1 MGLGFQTDAWAWPRE
16 PHLWGPTADHG
27 DSVNA
32 ANGVSGTVQL
42 MRHRFLSQY
51 DLNSSDS
58 INLIDS
64 LYWLP
69 LLTVTGAQLA
79 GSYWDTYSLDPILG
93 SVSVA
98 TTQVMVSSKKK
109 QHKVPAGLQMSLL
122 KALFFLQVVLF
133 FSLIFFKYPMTFLV
147 LV

>member
-1 MGLGFQTDAWAWPRE
+1 MGLGFQTNAWVWPRE
-16 PHLWGPTADHG
+16 PHLWSPTADHG

-42 MRHRFLSQY
+42 MRRRFLSQY

-69 LLTVTGAQLA
+69 LLTITGAQLA

-98 TTQVMVSSKKK
+98 TTQVMVPSKKK
-109 QHKVPAGLQMSLL
+109 HKVTAGLQMSLL

>member
-1 MGLGFQTDAWAWPRE
+1 MGLGFQTNAWVWPRE

-98 TTQVMVSSKKK
+98 TTQVMVPSKKNNIRY
-109 QHKVPAGLQMSLL
+109 QQGSRCLFWRPCFSYRWSFSFHWYSLNIL
-122 KALFFLQVVLF
+122 WH
-133 FSLIFFKYPMTFLV
+133 SWC
-147 LV
+147 